1 MSLTHVWERGL
12 ISVAILSCNVGFHGW
27 SSEYIN
33 VSCFCFSQVDQIKM
47 MANATHQEY
56 IIFYCHS
63 FLLVYLHFNLEVY
76 RLEVMTEKLDWNIGF
91 SVEHTPICICCYQL
105 FSLDLRYWKK
115 KLHHGY
121 PGHREAEIT
130 VVKWLGLVPFYFLSL
145 CVKLMCTIHISSE
158 EVVSCWVSL
167 QFPGQPLGDVFRLML
182 LCTLSIVEHTPIWC

>member
-1 MSLTHVWERGL
+1 MFL
-12 ISVAILSCNVGFHGW
+12 FFPGW
-27 SSEYIN
+27 L
-33 VSCFCFSQVDQIKM
+33 DQDDGKCYASRIY
-47 MANATHQEY
+47 NF
-56 IIFYCHS
+56 IVIV
-63 FLLVYLHFNLEVY
+63 FLFVYLHFNLEVY

-130 VVKWLGLVPFYFLSL
+130 VVTWSGLVPFYFLSL

-158 EVVSCWVSL
+158 GVISCWVSKSATTHTTTVSSISRATTGWCI
-167 QFPGQPLGDVFRLML
+167 QIDVIMH
-182 LCTLSIVEHTPIWC
+182 S